1 MNKTLKINI
10 YGLIGTLIYLTTFFN
25 PTTFNYNNL
34 KYLLIVII
42 GYLLLKKCKK
52 RILRKNIVI
61 NSMVC
66 IFLIISL
73 IISYYSRGLMLRNSF
88 LASIVFAVVFIE
100 LVIYLEIMAEK
111 NLIDV
116 CLKCWYRCAIVVTLI
131 TDVLAIL
138 MGANSGLY
146 FIGTKFIVVYQHLFL
161 LMLFMS
167 VNADKLKKRNSL
179 SNYTVKVK
187 FLIIF
192 ILTIIMSV
200 YVDCATGLT
209 GTVLFFG
216 ISLLTLKFQKVFSN
230 PIFFVLLVI
239 LSYVAMW
246 NINTILLN
254 KNISDIITIFLNR
267 ELTLTG
273 RTVIYAGIPKLMK
286 NHWLSGFGDGSAYEI
301 CKRYLGYADTQNALM
316 EWLLQIG
323 ILGTSILFIILS
335 YCMKKYYKL
344 ILKSKNNLKEYSWI
358 LSFIYVYI
366 ILGIIEITYDMQ
378 FIGMILI
385 LYSISIGK
393 NKGNEVHNNIN
404 NQKIKEN

>member
-286 NHWLSGFGDGSAYEI
+286 NHWLSGFG
-301 CKRYLGYADTQNALM
+301 
-316 EWLLQIG
+316 
-323 ILGTSILFIILS
+323 
-335 YCMKKYYKL
+335 
-344 ILKSKNNLKEYSWI
+344 
-358 LSFIYVYI
+358 
-366 ILGIIEITYDMQ
+366 
-378 FIGMILI
+378 
-385 LYSISIGK
+385 
-393 NKGNEVHNNIN
+393 
-404 NQKIKEN
+404 

>member
-167 VNADKLKKRNSL
+167 VNADKLKKG
-179 SNYTVKVK
+179 
-187 FLIIF
+187 I
-192 ILTIIMSV
+192 V
-200 YVDCATGLT
+200 Y
-209 GTVLFFG
+209 
-216 ISLLTLKFQKVFSN
+216 Q
-230 PIFFVLLVI
+230 
-239 LSYVAMW
+239 
-246 NINTILLN
+246 
-254 KNISDIITIFLNR
+254 
-267 ELTLTG
+267 
-273 RTVIYAGIPKLMK
+273 
-286 NHWLSGFGDGSAYEI
+286 
-301 CKRYLGYADTQNALM
+301 
-316 EWLLQIG
+316 
-323 ILGTSILFIILS
+323 IILS
-335 YCMKKYYKL
+335 K
-344 ILKSKNNLKEYSWI
+344 
-358 LSFIYVYI
+358 
-366 ILGIIEITYDMQ
+366 
-378 FIGMILI
+378 
-385 LYSISIGK
+385 
-393 NKGNEVHNNIN
+393 
-404 NQKIKEN
+404 

>member
-286 NHWLSGFGDGSAYEI
+286 NHWLSGFGYGSAYEI
-301 CKRYLGYADTQNALM
+301 FKRYLGYADTQNALM